1 MGLAKA
7 VAARFPS
14 WGQDFST
21 LMVRAMFAS
30 IVATP
35 CIDRCTHA
43 GARLENCCC
52 CALASTFRCC
62 HTQWRREQRSL
73 MVLSVMQI
81 GVILINMLSG
91 PSLFRAAIVAL
102 GESRRRGFQDA
113 DSRTLTK

>member
-21 LMVRAMFAS
+21 LMVRSCNYILS
-30 IVATP
+30 I
-35 CIDRCTHA
+35 
-43 GARLENCCC
+43 GAFNKPRLPE
-52 CALASTFRCC
+52 FGK
-62 HTQWRREQRSL
+62 RSWEVG
-73 MVLSVMQI
+73 VLQI
-81 GVILINMLSG
+81 GVILFNMLTG

-102 GESRRRGFQDA
+102 GESRRHGFQDA